1 MEKQSLDVLLTPAH
15 VLPTCPHGTTG
26 DFVQS
31 ASYQY
36 LANILDWTAGVV
48 PVIRMN
54 PANLDKTNDDW
65 WANVHHANDRQTL
78 RPLRRAYE
86 AVTASN
92 LALPVGVQ
100 VMAKPYADEVVL
112 RVMGEIERGSE
123 FTKQQPA
130 TGNRVSPNQGAQGF
144 TWANEKLQM

>member
-15 VLPTCPHGTTG
+15 VLPTCPHGATG

-36 LANILDWTAGVV
+36 LANLLDWTAGVV
-48 PVIRMN
+48 PVIRMDA
-54 PANLDKTNDDW
+54 ANLDKTDENW
-65 WANVHHANDRQTL
+65 WASNVRHASDKQTL

-86 AVTASN
+86 AVTATN
-92 LALPVGVQ
+92 LALPIGVQ

-112 RVMGEIERGSE
+112 RVMGEIECGSE

-130 TGNRVSPNQGAQGF
+130 AGSRASPKVAQDF
-144 TWANEKLQM
+144 TWTA

>member
-31 ASYQY
+31 SSYQY
-36 LANILDWTAGVV
+36 LANVIDWTAGVV
-48 PVIRMN
+48 PVVRMDA
-54 PANLDKTNDDW
+54 ANLDKADDDW
-65 WANVHHANDRQTL
+65 WSNVRHANDKQTL

-86 AVTASN
+86 AVTATN
-92 LALPVGVQ
+92 LALPIGVQ

-123 FTKQQPA
+123 FTNQQA
-130 TGNRVSPNQGAQGF
+130 VTESWASPKKVGRGF
-144 TWANEKLQM
+144 TWTT